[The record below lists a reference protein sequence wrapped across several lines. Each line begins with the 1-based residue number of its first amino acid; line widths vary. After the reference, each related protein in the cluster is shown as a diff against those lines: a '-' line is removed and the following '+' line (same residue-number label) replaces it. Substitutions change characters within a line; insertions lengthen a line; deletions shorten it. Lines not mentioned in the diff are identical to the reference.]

1 MYIPLCVLSVC
12 DGVTD
17 DVLQEDLEDTASLLV
32 DEARDTLDT
41 ATTSET
47 TDGLSSERVTTCQQ
61 DTTTLVLLTGLVIP
75 WMLSRKILR

>member
-12 DGVTD
+12 DRVTD
-17 DVLQEDLEDTASLLV
+17 DVLQENLEDTASLLV

-47 TDGLSSERVTTCQQ
+47 TNSWLRDAYRTQSALSTSSNASVF
-61 DTTTLVLLTGLVIP
+61 
-75 WMLSRKILR
+75 

>member
-1 MYIPLCVLSVC
+1 MLSVG

-17 DVLQEDLEDTASLLV
+17 DVLQEDLQDTAGLFV

-47 TDGLSSERVTTCQQ
+47 TNSLGYIAC
-61 DTTTLVLLTGLVIP
+61 
-75 WMLSRKILR
+75 